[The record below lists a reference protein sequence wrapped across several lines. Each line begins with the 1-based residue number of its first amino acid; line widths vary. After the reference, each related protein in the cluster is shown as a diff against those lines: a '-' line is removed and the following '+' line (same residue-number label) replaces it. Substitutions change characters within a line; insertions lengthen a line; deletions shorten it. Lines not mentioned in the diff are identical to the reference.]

1 MPGHVTLPSGG
12 PPTGFV
18 GRRAHREGQPERGQR
33 VKKVI
38 FQFSVSLDGY
48 VEGPNHEID
57 WHLVDDEFNA
67 YAVEMLNASDVLIM
81 GRRTYEL
88 MAGYWPTAADNDPV
102 VKELMNSTPKLV
114 FSRTLKK
121 VDWQNSRVA
130 AGSIADEVARLKQ
143 VPGDGVLPV
152 GGSEL
157 AASFLEQGL
166 MDELHIILTPILL
179 GGGKTVFDGIK
190 KRYPLRLLSTK
201 KFKSGNV
208 VVAYEPTLR

>member
-1 MPGHVTLPSGG
+1 M
-12 PPTGFV
+12 
-18 GRRAHREGQPERGQR
+18 
-33 VKKVI
+33 
-38 FQFSVSLDGY
+38 
-48 VEGPNHEID
+48 
-57 WHLVDDEFNA
+57 DDEFNA
-67 YAVEMLNASDVLIM
+67 YAVEMLKASDVLIM

-121 VDWQNSRVA
+121 VDWQNSRLA

-143 VPGDGVLPV
+143 LPGDGVLPV

-157 AASFLEQGL
+157 AASFLEKGL

-179 GGGKTVFDGIK
+179 GGGKTVFEGIK

>member
-1 MPGHVTLPSGG
+1 MK
-12 PPTGFV
+12 
-18 GRRAHREGQPERGQR
+18 R
-33 VKKVI
+33 VI
-38 FQFSVSLDGY
+38 FQMSVSLDGY
-48 VEGPNHEID
+48 IEGPNHEID

-67 YAVEMLNASDVLIM
+67 YAVEMLKASAALIM

-88 MAGYWPTAADNDPV
+88 MARFWPADTDNDPI
-102 VKELMNSTPKLV
+102 VKEQMNSTPKLV

-121 VDWQNSRVA
+121 VEWQNSRLA
-130 AGSIADEVARLKQ
+130 TGSIVDEVARLKQ
-143 VPGDGVLPV
+143 VPGEGLLPV

-157 AASFLEQGL
+157 AACFLEQGL
-166 MDELHIILTPILL
+166 IDELRIIHTPILV

-208 VVAYEPTLR
+208 VSIYEPTLR

>member
-1 MPGHVTLPSGG
+1 
-12 PPTGFV
+12 
-18 GRRAHREGQPERGQR
+18 
-33 VKKVI
+33 
-38 FQFSVSLDGY
+38 
-48 VEGPNHEID
+48 
-57 WHLVDDEFNA
+57 
-67 YAVEMLNASDVLIM
+67 
-81 GRRTYEL
+81 
-88 MAGYWPTAADNDPV
+88 
-102 VKELMNSTPKLV
+102 MNSTPKLV

-121 VDWQNSRVA
+121 VDWQNSRLA

-143 VPGDGVLPV
+143 LPGDGVLPV

-157 AASFLEQGL
+157 AASFLEKGL

-179 GGGKTVFDGIK
+179 GGGKTVFEGIK

>member
-1 MPGHVTLPSGG
+1 
-12 PPTGFV
+12 
-18 GRRAHREGQPERGQR
+18 
-33 VKKVI
+33 
-38 FQFSVSLDGY
+38 
-48 VEGPNHEID
+48 
-57 WHLVDDEFNA
+57 VDDEFNA
-67 YAVEMLNASDVLIM
+67 YAVEMLKASDVLIM

-88 MAGYWPTAADNDPV
+88 MAGYWPTADNDP

-114 FSRTLKK
+114 FSRKLRK
-121 VDWQNSRVA
+121 VDWQNSRLA

-157 AASFLEQGL
+157 AASFLERGL